1 MEGSPVI
8 EERKA
13 KALFA
18 GGLALFVTGLVVLML
33 FVIPAARQTQ
43 VAVAQEEEMPPGGEE
58 GAYPGPSYPGPAGEM
73 DPAMMGEPGREGG
86 AAPPAAPAIVSDPLE
101 PSRPNPF
108 APRSSAAIAAAAVG
122 DGAGITTYGPDWSK
136 LPIAERVG
144 FVLPEIPDAP
154 TPPVPVIQRAGDVEI
169 RITSILWD
177 ASGQAIAAYEG
188 PEGRSGQIKPGDRI
202 EGYTV
207 TEITRSGVTLQHP
220 RTGEVQTLEL
230 RPRTERQEEPRP
242 RRPRATG
249 GQRGGAAAGGGRT
262 RPQGGFP
269 AAPPN

>member
-1 MEGSPVI
+1 MAETTDRRAQRI
-8 EERKA
+8 AKLER
-13 KALFA
+13 LREQ
-18 GGLALFVTGLVVLML
+18 G
-33 FVIPAARQTQ
+33 IDPYPARVHYTH
-43 VAVAQEEEMPPGGEE
+43 
-58 GAYPGPSYPGPAGEM
+58 
-73 DPAMMGEPGREGG
+73 
-86 AAPPAAPAIVSDPLE
+86 
-101 PSRPNPF
+101 
-108 APRSSAAIAAAAVG
+108 SSA
-122 DGAGITTYGPDWSK
+122 
-136 LPIAERVG
+136 
-144 FVLPEIPDAP
+144 
-154 TPPVPVIQRAGDVEI
+154 
-169 RITSILWD
+169 
-177 ASGQAIAAYEG
+177 QAIAAYEG